1 MSQRS
6 IRSFLPVNFCHFVFS
21 FWKFSSILTL
31 KRIGITS
38 YQLKIAWWEDL
49 PNGQT
54 VTQVIAFGMN
64 VKQYVFY
71 FWVDLVSVCFSEIV
85 YDRKYCHSCDI
96 SVNSTFCKRLMSKGW
111 WNGSPAA
118 WPGDLGSIPRA
129 NMVEREDQP
138 IHCLLTSACVPI
150 NLLCPHRIKNKDI

>member
-6 IRSFLPVNFCHFVFS
+6 IRSFLPVNFCYFVFS

-71 FWVDLVSVCFSEIV
+71 FWVDLVSVCFSEII
-85 YDRKYCHSCDI
+85 YDRKYCHSCNI
-96 SVNSTFCKRLMSKGW
+96 TVNSTFCKRLCLKAGKMVQWKW
-111 WNGSPAA
+111 FTLLLTW
-118 WPGDLGSIPRA
+118 WPGFNPQSQHGRKGEPTHTLSFDLC
-129 NMVEREDQP
+129 MCTYKP
-138 IHCLLTSACVPI
+138 IDVHTE
-150 NLLCPHRIKNKDI
+150 